1 MINELHK
8 LNKSQRKA
16 LRALF
21 GGRRAVAVAVV
32 ESIGYV
38 TIDFGAVT
46 HWVLL
51 GPRGRV
57 CEHDYGPS
65 YSAS

>member
-1 MINELHK
+1 MVTNELHK

-21 GGRRAVAVAVV
+21 GGRKALSVFVDDDLP
-32 ESIGYV
+32 YV
-38 TIDFGAVT
+38 TIDFGKVT

-51 GPRGRV
+51 GPRGKI
-57 CEHDYGPS
+57 EGHEFG
-65 YSAS
+65 